1 MKKLKLQI
9 PHLPTTKL
17 FPPLLKK
24 KKKKKKKR
32 KKKKKK
38 QIKTTKQ
45 NKTKQNAKQMTNFA
59 KELLHL
65 HKALQLSL
73 NAMLDTHISK

>member
-24 KKKKKKKR
+24 KKKKEKKN
-32 KKKKKK
+32 
-38 QIKTTKQ
+38 QN

-73 NAMLDTHISK
+73 NAMLDTHITK

>member
-24 KKKKKKKR
+24 KKKKEKKKE
-32 KKKKKK
+32 
-38 QIKTTKQ
+38 KTNQNNKTKQ
-45 NKTKQNAKQMTNFA
+45 NKTKCKTDDKFC
-59 KELLHL
+59 
-65 HKALQLSL
+65 
-73 NAMLDTHISK
+73 

>member
-24 KKKKKKKR
+24 KKKKKKKM
-32 KKKKKK
+32 KK

-73 NAMLDTHISK
+73 NAMLDTHITK

>member
-24 KKKKKKKR
+24 NKKKKKKR
-32 KKKKKK
+32 KKKKE
-38 QIKTTKQ
+38 KTNQNNKTKQ
-45 NKTKQNAKQMTNFA
+45 NKTKCKTDDKFC
-59 KELLHL
+59 
-65 HKALQLSL
+65 
-73 NAMLDTHISK
+73 